1 MEQQGATHFFQRT
14 LRGSAWHLRSKM
26 KLSYSSKSDI
36 GLIRE
41 VNQDRWTHVNCG
53 WGDLFVVAD
62 GLGHKDGGQ
71 FASQTIVDKL
81 KEKFSEKDP
90 GEVPDFLRKTIEESN
105 AVIHHGKLNEYS
117 NAMMGSTCVALVIQ
131 GNNTYIAHVGDSR
144 IYHLQGSELTQ
155 LTKDHSLV
163 QRMVDDGLIS
173 KEQAEKHPNKNV
185 LTEAVGAESEVNAE
199 ARQEPLRLTSGD
211 KFLLCSDG
219 LWGLVSHGDLYKI
232 LSREKPETATDRF
245 IDLAKQNGGYDN
257 ITALVIH
264 AVKSQIS

>member
-1 MEQQGATHFFQRT
+1 
-14 LRGSAWHLRSKM
+14 M

-36 GLIRE
+36 GLVRE
-41 VNQDRWTHVNCG
+41 VNQDRWTHVNCD

-71 FASQTIVDKL
+71 FASQTIVNL
-81 KEKFSEKDP
+81 FKEKFSEKDP
-90 GEVPDFLRKTIEESN
+90 GEIPGFLRHTIEEAN
-105 AVIHHGKLNEYS
+105 TIIHHQKMNEYS
-117 NAMMGSTCVALVIQ
+117 GAMMGSTCVALVIQ
-131 GNNTYIAHVGDSR
+131 GNNAYIAHVGDSR
-144 IYHLQGSELTQ
+144 IYHLHGSELTQ

-185 LTEAVGAESEVNAE
+185 LTEAVGAETEVNVE

-219 LWGLVSHGDLYKI
+219 LWGLISHDDLYEI

-257 ITALVIH
+257 ITAQVIH
-264 AVKSQIS
+264 FKTSEGSSG